1 MAKMYVRFETPKELA
16 DKAYEA
22 IELARSTGKIGKG
35 ANEVTKY
42 AERGQSVLVVIS
54 EDVEPEEIVAHL
66 PLLCEE
72 KGIPYVYVPSKHELG
87 KACGIDVAASSACIV
102 TPGKAKE
109 LVDEI
114 AEKVKALKK

>member
-1 MAKMYVRFETPKELA
+1 MAKIYVRFETPKELA

-22 IELARSTGKIGKG
+22 VELARSTGKIGKG

-42 AERGQSVLVVIS
+42 AERAQAALVVIS

-66 PLLCEE
+66 PILCEE
-72 KGIPYVYVPSKHELG
+72 RGIPYIYVPSKLELG
-87 KACGIDVAASSACIV
+87 KACGLSVNASTACIV

-109 LVDEI
+109 LVEEI
-114 AEKVKALKK
+114 AEKVSALKK